1 MVQAP
6 NRKASAAKLSV
17 ISNTS
22 LIVLKLIVGFVTGSV
37 SILADA
43 VHSVADLF
51 AAIIA
56 FFAVRVSEKPPD
68 ETHPYGHG
76 NVEGI
81 SGILEALL
89 ILAAVAVIMFEAVK
103 RLIHVRPLEQVGY
116 GLLLMLV
123 SIVVNTVVSRHLFR
137 VAEETESVALQAD
150 AMHLRTDIYANVAV
164 IVGLGL
170 VQITGNPI
178 FDPIAAILV
187 SVGVLFMPLELMR
200 TALNMLVGTRLPKH
214 ELERLEQVLN
224 SHPGVLG
231 FHKLRSR
238 RAGSHRI
245 VDLHIQVADDLSLS
259 EAHRLTEEVEE
270 QLRRELPNTDVLVHT
285 EPHEEEQRHQAE
297 HH

>member
-1 MVQAP
+1 MVQVS

-17 ISNTS
+17 ISNTA
-22 LIVLKLIVGFVTGSV
+22 LIALKLVVGFVTGSV

-43 VHSVADLF
+43 VHSVTDLF

-81 SGILEALL
+81 SSVVEALL
-89 ILAAVAVIMFEAVK
+89 ILGAVAVIMFEAVK
-103 RLIHVRPLEQVGY
+103 RLIHVRPLEQLEF
-116 GLLLMLV
+116 GLILMLL
-123 SIVVNTVVSRHLFR
+123 SIGVNAAVSRHLFR
-137 VAEETESVALQAD
+137 VAKETESVALQAD
-150 AMHLRTDIYANVAV
+150 AMHLHTDIYANVAV
-164 IVGLGL
+164 ILGLGL

-178 FDPIAAILV
+178 FDPIVAILV
-187 SVGVLFMPLELMR
+187 SVGVLFMPLKLMR
-200 TALNMLVGTRLPKH
+200 TALDMLVDTRLPRH

-259 EAHRLTEEVEE
+259 EAHRLTEEIEE
-270 QLRRELPNTDVLVHT
+270 QLRQELPNTDVLVHT